1 MLSASESGLEP
12 LIANVPPGDRTEQS
26 HPRGRDRVEAA

>member
-12 LIANVPPGDRTEQS
+12 PIATVPPDGRVERS
-26 HPRGRDRVEAA
+26 HLRGSDRVEAV